1 VSEAERSFAAAWWVV
16 DHLVR
21 FGMEQACVS
30 PGSRSTPIALALAR
44 HPSVRLHVHLDERAS
59 GFFALGVAKAS
70 GRPVAVAC
78 TSGTAA
84 AELLPAAVEASMSRA
99 TLVLLTAD
107 RPPELRGVGANQ
119 AIDQIDLFG
128 SYVRASIDAPVPGD
142 GPYEDGWNEL
152 VVELTK
158 ASMGWPPG
166 PVHLNLPFREPLVG
180 ADVDLPASPASG
192 TEHTLSA
199 DPTPEEFEALEHEL
213 ASTADGL
220 IVAGAAREASPTLPR
235 LARSVAWPIV
245 AEPTSGLRVPGTLSA
260 GQFLLS
266 DGRFADAHVPHVV
279 VQFGAAPTSR
289 VGLELVRRAGRLVIV
304 DQDHLVADPHRK
316 AALTIRAEAA
326 AFVPELEEAVQPR
339 AESGWLGDWIEADA
353 VARSAVDELIDGW
366 EEPFEGRIARDVA
379 DSAPEGST
387 LVVGSSM
394 PVRDLDA
401 FMRPREGLR
410 VLANRGASGIDGF
423 VSTALGVSATGVPTI
438 ALCGDLTLLHD
449 VGSLLWSAKRGYD
462 CVFVVP
468 NNDGGAIFSFL
479 PQRELPEFEELFATP
494 HGLDLSAVC
503 VAAGAGHTL
512 VERAGDL
519 VPAIERARDAGGV
532 HVVEVPTDRDRNVE
546 LHAAVRDAVGAALRA
561 SSM

>member
-1 VSEAERSFAAAWWVV
+1 MSEAERAFAASWWVV
-16 DHLVR
+16 DDLVR
-21 FGMEQACVS
+21 FGMEHACVS

-59 GFFALGVAKAS
+59 GFFALGVAKAT
-70 GRPVAVAC
+70 GRPVAVAT
-78 TSGTAA
+78 TSGTAT
-84 AELLPAAVEASMSRA
+84 AELLPAVVEASMSRE

-119 AIDQIDLFG
+119 TIDQIRLFG
-128 SYVRASIDAPVPGD
+128 SYVREFIDAPVPGD
-142 GPYEDGWNEL
+142 GPDEEGWHDL

-180 ADVDLPASPASG
+180 ADVELPASPPSR
-192 TEHTLSA
+192 TEHSRSA
-199 DPTPEEFEALEHEL
+199 DPGPEELAALKREFGSN
-213 ASTADGL
+213 AGV
-220 IVAGAAREASPTLPR
+220 IVAGSMREVPDLPR
-235 LARSVAWPIV
+235 LARRAGWPLL
-245 AEPTSGLRVPGTLSA
+245 AEPTGLRKPGSLTA
-260 GQFLLS
+260 GPFLLANS
-266 DGRFADAHVPHVV
+266 KFLEAHVPEVV

-289 VGLELVRRAGRLVIV
+289 VGLELVRRASRLVIV

-316 AALTIRAEAA
+316 ASLSVRAEPH
-326 AFVPELEEAVQPR
+326 AFVAELAEELPS
-339 AESGWLGDWIEADA
+339 AEGSWLSDWLDADA
-353 VARSAVDELIDGW
+353 VARSAIDALLDEWD
-366 EEPFEGRIARDVA
+366 EPFEGRIARDVA
-379 DSAPEGST
+379 ASAPDGSV

-401 FMRPREGLR
+401 YMAPRTGLG

-423 VSTALGVSATGVPTI
+423 ISTALGVAATGVPTT
-438 ALCGDLTLLHD
+438 ALCGDLTLLYD
-449 VGSLLWSAKRGYD
+449 VGSLLWSTRRGLD

-494 HGLDLSAVC
+494 HGLDLGAVC
-503 VAAGAGHTL
+503 RAAGAGHTL
-512 VERAGDL
+512 VERANDL
-519 VPAIERARDAGGV
+519 IPAIERARDRGGV
-532 HVVEVPTDRDRNVE
+532 HVVEVPTDRERNVE
-546 LHAAVRDAVGAALRA
+546 HHAAVNEAVAVAL